1 MYLDMIY
8 SMLTKFNYFISIY
21 TTILILLKPRDGND
35 NMIFMGQQINLI
47 KYNFEYNFFQ
57 FENR

>member
-1 MYLDMIY
+1 
-8 SMLTKFNYFISIY
+8 MLTKFNYFISIY